1 MKNVC
6 ICGGG
11 SLGHVV
17 AGWLSAKGKAK
28 VSVLTGRPHLWNNEV
43 IVNSEGMSLV
53 GKIDAVGSK
62 PEFLLPKAD
71 VVILCYPGYMISQ
84 ALHIIKPFLRPD
96 AYVGSIFSSSGFFFE
111 AFRILGHR
119 QPLWGFQRVPFIGR
133 IDKYGLSANILGYK
147 PCYHIAVENVSGP
160 EKEEFQKLMQDW
172 FERDVYLLQNY
183 YEASLTNSNPLLHTS
198 RLYTMFGGE
207 NEGRRYPTMQYFY
220 EDWTVEASR
229 LLIQMDEE
237 FFRLLKVLPVR
248 EDFLP
253 TILDYYESHDAESLT
268 EKISSIQG
276 FKGIVSPMTHT
287 DEGWVPDYTSRY
299 FTEDFPHGLKYIWE
313 LAHEHGVYVPFIDKV
328 YQWGISKLSR

>member
-1 MKNVC
+1 MKSVC

-133 IDKYGLSANILGYK
+133 IDKYGVSANPTDRPGK
-147 PCYHIAVENVSGP
+147 KSGKRSGKRSATVWLP
-160 EKEEFQKLMQDW
+160 SRW
-172 FERDVYLLQNY
+172 SPAARWR
-183 YEASLTNSNPLLHTS
+183 SLP
-198 RLYTMFGGE
+198 
-207 NEGRRYPTMQYFY
+207 
-220 EDWTVEASR
+220 
-229 LLIQMDEE
+229 
-237 FFRLLKVLPVR
+237 
-248 EDFLP
+248 
-253 TILDYYESHDAESLT
+253 
-268 EKISSIQG
+268 SS
-276 FKGIVSPMTHT
+276 FS
-287 DEGWVPDYTSRY
+287 
-299 FTEDFPHGLKYIWE
+299 
-313 LAHEHGVYVPFIDKV
+313 
-328 YQWGISKLSR
+328 

>member
-1 MKNVC
+1 
-6 ICGGG
+6 
-11 SLGHVV
+11 
-17 AGWLSAKGKAK
+17 
-28 VSVLTGRPHLWNNEV
+28 
-43 IVNSEGMSLV
+43 
-53 GKIDAVGSK
+53 
-62 PEFLLPKAD
+62 
-71 VVILCYPGYMISQ
+71 
-84 ALHIIKPFLRPD
+84 
-96 AYVGSIFSSSGFFFE
+96 
-111 AFRILGHR
+111 
-119 QPLWGFQRVPFIGR
+119 
-133 IDKYGLSANILGYK
+133 
-147 PCYHIAVENVSGP
+147 
-160 EKEEFQKLMQDW
+160 
-172 FERDVYLLQNY
+172 
-183 YEASLTNSNPLLHTS
+183 
-198 RLYTMFGGE
+198 
-207 NEGRRYPTMQYFY
+207 MQYFY